1 MKGVGD
7 ALGRLSGVKNV
18 TVRLQEGLIVT
29 ATDPVQPV
37 LPATHWREVARV
49 GFKPAGM
56 ALRARRQFEP
66 GAFVIDGK
74 RWPLSW
80 RVPEEKGPRTA
91 ELKVKD
97 GGQDPP
103 EVEVLRGTQR

>member
-1 MKGVGD
+1 VKGVGD
-7 ALGRLSGVKNV
+7 ALRRLSGVKNV
-18 TVRLQEGLIVT
+18 TVRLQEGVIVT
-29 ATDPVQPV
+29 ATDPSQPV
-37 LPATHWREVARV
+37 LPAALWREVARV
-49 GFKPAGM
+49 GFKPAEM
-56 ALRARRQFEP
+56 ALRARGKFEP

-74 RWPLSW
+74 RWPLSG

-103 EVEVLRGTQR
+103 EVEVLK